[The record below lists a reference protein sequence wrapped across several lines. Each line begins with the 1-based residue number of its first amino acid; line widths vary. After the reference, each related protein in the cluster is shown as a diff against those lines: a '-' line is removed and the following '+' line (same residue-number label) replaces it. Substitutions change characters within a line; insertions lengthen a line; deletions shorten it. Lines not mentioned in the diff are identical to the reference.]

1 MANQAA
7 DRPRVGVY
15 PGSFDPPTNGHLD
28 IIRRAT
34 RVVNK
39 LIVGVAVNPSKDA
52 LFTIGER
59 VKIVEQEIAA
69 IDHGLSGRVEVRAFE
84 GLLMHYVRDVG
95 ATIIIRG
102 LRAVTDFDYE
112 FQMTGMNARLDP
124 EIETVFLMAS
134 ESHQFISSR
143 MVKEIG
149 VLGGNI
155 TSFVSAAVAKSL
167 TARIAERQSSK

>member
-1 MANQAA
+1 MATAHNS
-7 DRPRVGVY
+7 PRVGVY

-52 LFTIGER
+52 MFTLDER
-59 VKIVEQEIAA
+59 VKIVEDEIAA
-69 IDHGLSGRVEVRAFE
+69 INDNLSSKVEVRALE
-84 GLLMHYVRDVG
+84 GLLMHYVRGVG

-102 LRAVTDFDYE
+102 LRAVSDFDYE
-112 FQMTGMNARLDP
+112 FQMTGMNARIDP

-134 ESHQFISSR
+134 ENHQFISSR
-143 MVKEIG
+143 FVKEIG
-149 VLGGNI
+149 KLGGEI
-155 TSFVSAAVAKSL
+155 GQFVSPRVV
-167 TARIAERQSSK
+167 ERLKKKFADS